1 MADTKPDFAAGIPS
15 SDLKPDT
22 ILAGEFDGKAVVLV
36 RQGDRVR
43 ALSGECTHLGAG
55 LEQGIIA
62 AGELR
67 CPWHHAR
74 FAIDTG
80 EAVGAPAI
88 EPLSCFAVTE
98 EDGVIRVTGNA
109 DADTDAGTQA
119 SPKPAPDQRRIVIV
133 GGGAAGHACADV
145 LERAG
150 QGDRVLILSAD
161 ADAPYDRT
169 FCSKQYLAGKKERD
183 ECMLPSGAGQAAASA
198 EVRTGTTVTALYTQ
212 AKTLSTAD
220 GQSVSYD
227 TLILATGAEPIV
239 PDIDGFDRDTV
250 HVLRT
255 LGDADALIGAA
266 QNAKS
271 VAVMGASFIGLEVAA
286 SLRQRKLSVTVIAK
300 DDVPLGGVLGEEV
313 GRFVRGL
320 HEDKGVA
327 FRLGRTIESYDGKA
341 VTLDDGSTVD
351 ADLLVLGA
359 GVKPRVEL
367 AEAAGI
373 ALATK
378 EEGGGVRVDA
388 TLATSAE
395 GVFAIGD
402 IASYPDPR
410 LGHSIRVEH
419 WVHAQRQGQYL
430 ARRLLGE
437 VEEGFGDTPFF
448 WSGHYDTS
456 LRYVGHAASAKDRR
470 IEGDVDEGAFAVF
483 FREDGKEQALLTCQ
497 RDVEALEVEAR
508 WDMPA
513 SA

>member
-1 MADTKPDFAAGIPS
+1 MADKKPDFAAGIPS

-22 ILAGEFDGKAVVLV
+22 IVAGEVDGKAVVLV
-36 RQGDRVR
+36 RHGGKVR

-55 LEQGIIA
+55 LEQGIVA
-62 AGELR
+62 DGELR

-74 FAIDTG
+74 FAIETG

-88 EPLSCFAVTE
+88 EPLSCFAVSE
-98 EDGVIRVTGNA
+98 ENGLIRVTGKGGA
-109 DADTDAGTQA
+109 DRQAPGTPGRA
-119 SPKPAPDQRRIVIV
+119 EGRIVIV

-150 QGDRVLILSAD
+150 QGHRVLMLSAD

-169 FCSKQYLAGKKERD
+169 FCSKQYLAGKKERED
-183 ECMLPSGAGQAAASA
+183 CMLPAGAPLAASSA
-198 EVRTGTTVTALYTQ
+198 EVRTGTTVTAIDTR
-212 AKTLSTAD
+212 ARTVTMAD
-220 GQSVSYD
+220 GQSVSYK
-227 TLILATGAEPIV
+227 TLILATGAEPVV
-239 PDIDGFDRDTV
+239 PDVDGFDHGNV

-255 LGDADALIGAA
+255 LADADALIQAA
-266 QNAKS
+266 GKAKR

-286 SLRQRKLSVTVIAK
+286 SLRQRKLPVTVIAR
-300 DDVPLGGVLGEEV
+300 DDIPLAGVLGDEV
-313 GRFVRGL
+313 GSFVRGL
-320 HEDKGVA
+320 HEDKGVV
-327 FRLGRTIESYDGKA
+327 FRLGRTIEHYDGA
-341 VTLDDGSTVD
+341 TATLDDGSGVD
-351 ADLLVLGA
+351 ADLLVVGA

-367 AEAAGI
+367 AENAGI
-373 ALATK
+373 ALAAE
-378 EEGGGVRVDA
+378 EEGGGIRVDA
-388 TLATSAE
+388 TLATSAD

-410 LGHSIRVEH
+410 LGHPIRVEH

-437 VEEGFGDTPFF
+437 VEDGFGDTPFF

-456 LRYVGHAASAKDRR
+456 LRYVGHAASAGDRR
-470 IEGDVDEGAFAVF
+470 IEGDVGEGAFAVF
-483 FREDGKEQALLTCQ
+483 FRQNGEEQALLTCQ

-508 WDMPA
+508 WDVPA

>member
-1 MADTKPDFAAGIPS
+1 MADTKPDFAAGIAS
-15 SDLKPDT
+15 SDLKPEM
-22 ILAGEFDGKAVVLV
+22 ILAGEFDGKPVVLV

-74 FAIDTG
+74 FSAETG

-98 EDGVIRVTGNA
+98 EGGVIRVTGRA
-109 DADTDAGTQA
+109 DANTQA
-119 SPKPAPDQRRIVIV
+119 SLKAMPDQRRIVIV

-161 ADAPYDRT
+161 ADVPYDRT

-183 ECMLPSGAGQAAASA
+183 ECMLASGAGQGAASV
-198 EVRTGTTVTALYTQ
+198 EVRTGTEVTAIDTQ
-212 AKTLSTAD
+212 ARTLSTAD
-220 GQSVSYD
+220 GQRVSYE

-250 HVLRT
+250 RVLRT
-255 LGDADALIGAA
+255 LADADALIEAA
-266 QNAKS
+266 EKAKS

-286 SLRQRKLSVTVIAK
+286 SLRQRKLPVTVIAK
-300 DDVPLGGVLGEEV
+300 DDVPLAGVLGEEV

-341 VTLDDGSTVD
+341 LTLDDGSTVD
-351 ADLLVLGA
+351 ADLLVIGA

-373 ALATK
+373 ALATN

-388 TLATSAE
+388 TLATSAD

-410 LGHSIRVEH
+410 LGHPIRVEH

-430 ARRLLGE
+430 ARLLLGK

-497 RDVEALEVEAR
+497 CDVEALEVEAR

>member
-1 MADTKPDFAAGIPS
+1 MAEKKPDFAAGIAS
-15 SDLKPDT
+15 SDLKAGM
-22 ILAGEFDGKAVVLV
+22 ILAGEFEGKPVVLV
-36 RQGDRVR
+36 RQGEKVR

-62 AGELR
+62 GGELR

-80 EAVGAPAI
+80 EAAGAPAI
-88 EPLSCFAVTE
+88 QPLSCFAVTE
-98 EDGVIRVTGNA
+98 EDGVIRITGK
-109 DADTDAGTQA
+109 ADTDVRLRLN
-119 SPKPAPDQRRIVIV
+119 PKPEPDQRPIVIV
-133 GGGAAGHACADV
+133 GGGAAGHACADI

-169 FCSKQYLAGKKERD
+169 FCSKQYLAGKKARD
-183 ECMLPSGAGQAAASA
+183 ECMLPSGAGEAMSSA
-198 EVRTGTTVTALYTQ
+198 EVRTGTTVTAIDTQ
-212 AKTLSTAD
+212 ARTLVTAD
-220 GQSVSYD
+220 GQSVPYE
-227 TLILATGAEPIV
+227 TLVLAMGAEPIV
-239 PDIDGFDRDTV
+239 PNVDGFDRENV

-255 LGDADALIGAA
+255 LADADGLIAA
-266 QNAKS
+266 ADKATN
-271 VAVMGASFIGLEVAA
+271 VGVLGASFIGLEVAA
-286 SLRQRKLSVTVIAK
+286 SLRERKLPVTVIAK
-300 DDVPLGGVLGEEV
+300 DKVPLAGVLGEEV

-320 HEDKGVA
+320 HEDKGVT
-327 FRLGRTIESYDGKA
+327 FRLGRSIKSYDGA
-341 VTLDDGSTVD
+341 VATLDDGSTVA

-359 GVKPRVEL
+359 GVKPRVGL

-373 ALATK
+373 ALAPK

-388 TLATSAE
+388 TLATSAD

-402 IASYPDPR
+402 VASYPDPR
-410 LGHSIRVEH
+410 LGHPIRVEH

-470 IEGDVDEGAFAVF
+470 IEGDVQEGEFAVF
-483 FREDGKEQALLTCQ
+483 FRESGEEQALLTCQ
-497 RDVEALEVEAR
+497 RDVEALEVEAK

>member
-1 MADTKPDFAAGIPS
+1 MAEKKPDFAAGIPS
-15 SDLKPDT
+15 DDLKPDT

-36 RQGDRVR
+36 RQGGRVR

-55 LEQGIIA
+55 LEQGIVA
-62 AGELR
+62 ADELR

-74 FAIDTG
+74 FAIETG

-88 EPLSCFAVTE
+88 EPLSCYAVAE
-98 EDGVIRVTGNA
+98 EDGVIRVTGKA
-109 DADTDAGTQA
+109 STDTQA
-119 SPKPAPDQRRIVIV
+119 SQKLEPDQRRVVIV

-145 LERAG
+145 FERSG
-150 QGDRVLILSAD
+150 QGDQVLILSAD

-169 FCSKQYLAGKKERD
+169 FCSKQYLAGKKERED
-183 ECMLPSGAGQAAASA
+183 CMLPSSAGPATASV
-198 EVRTGTTVTALYTQ
+198 ELRTGITVTGIDTQTKTVYT
-212 AKTLSTAD
+212 AN
-220 GQSVSYD
+220 GQTISYE
-227 TLILATGAEPIV
+227 TLILAMEAEPIV
-239 PDIDGFDRDTV
+239 PDIDGFDHDNV

-255 LGDADALIGAA
+255 LADADALIAA
-266 QNAKS
+266 AKEAKS

-286 SLRQRKLSVTVIAK
+286 SLRQRKLPVTVIAK
-300 DDVPLGGVLGEEV
+300 DDVPLAAVLGEEV

-327 FRLGRTIESYDGKA
+327 FQLRRTIASYDGA
-341 VTLDDGSTVD
+341 TATLDDGSTVD

-359 GVKPRVEL
+359 GVKPRTEL
-367 AEAAGI
+367 AEKAGI
-373 ALATK
+373 RLATK

-388 TLATSAE
+388 TLATSAD

-410 LGHSIRVEH
+410 LGHAIRVEH

-437 VEEGFGDTPFF
+437 VKKGFGDTPFF

-456 LRYVGHAASAKDRR
+456 LRYVGHSASAKDHR
-470 IEGDVDEGAFAVF
+470 IEGDVDEGEFAVF
-483 FREDGKEQALLTCQ
+483 FRENGEEKALLTCQ
-497 RDVEALEVEAR
+497 RDVEALEVEAK
-508 WDMPA
+508 WDVPA

>member
-1 MADTKPDFAAGIPS
+1 MADKKPDFAAGIPS
-15 SDLKPDT
+15 TDLKPGT
-22 ILAGEFDGKAVVLV
+22 ILAGEFDGKPVVLV
-36 RQGDRVR
+36 RQGGRVR

-55 LEQGIIA
+55 LEQGIVA
-62 AGELR
+62 SGELR

-74 FAIDTG
+74 FAIETG

-88 EPLSCFAVTE
+88 ERLSCFAVTE
-98 EDGVIRVTGNA
+98 EDGVIRVTGKE
-109 DADTDAGTQA
+109 DADTQA
-119 SPKPAPDQRRIVIV
+119 SRKLAPDQGRIVIV
-133 GGGAAGHACADV
+133 GGGAAGHACADF
-145 LERAG
+145 LARSG
-150 QGDRVLILSAD
+150 QGDHVLILSAD

-183 ECMLPSGAGQAAASA
+183 ECMLPSGAGRATSSV
-198 EVRTGTTVTALYTQ
+198 EVRTGTTVTAIDTRG
-212 AKTLSTAD
+212 KTLSTAD
-220 GQSVSYD
+220 GPTVSYE
-227 TLILATGAEPIV
+227 TLILAMGAEPIV
-239 PDIDGFDRDTV
+239 PDVEGFDRDNV

-255 LGDADALIGAA
+255 LADADALIDAA

-286 SLRQRKLSVTVIAK
+286 SLRQRMLPVTVIAK
-300 DDVPLGGVLGEEV
+300 DELPLSGVLGDEV
-313 GRFVRGL
+313 GRFVKGL
-320 HEDKGVA
+320 HEDKGVT
-327 FRLGRTIESYDGKA
+327 FRLGRTIESYDGTTA
-341 VTLDDGSTVD
+341 TLDDGSTID

-367 AEAAGI
+367 AENAGI
-373 ALATK
+373 TLASK
-378 EEGGGVRVDA
+378 EEGGGVKVDA

-410 LGHSIRVEH
+410 LGHPIRVEH

-437 VEEGFGDTPFF
+437 VQEGFGDTPFF

-470 IEGDVDEGAFAVF
+470 IEGDVDEGEFAVF
-483 FREDGKEQALLTCQ
+483 FRDNGEEQALLTCQ